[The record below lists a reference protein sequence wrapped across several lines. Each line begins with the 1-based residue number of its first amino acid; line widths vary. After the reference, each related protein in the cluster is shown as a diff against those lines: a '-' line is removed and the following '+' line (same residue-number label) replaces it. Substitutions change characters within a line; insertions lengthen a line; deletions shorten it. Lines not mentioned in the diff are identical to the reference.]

1 MSMKGLFVSKLA
13 IADLAKKPNEN
24 NKLAQIQSTKKPNE
38 SLAVAAHRLGIQD
51 EELGAYLSEHYQLP
65 FIDLNDFEV
74 DSNAIQLLTGD
85 QCRKYC
91 IMPISKAGTTLV
103 IAFADPSNL
112 FMRDDLAYITKCKI
126 EPVVATERGIKKAQD
141 KYYPDAHHVS
151 ELFADIEEV
160 DEKATVMGVESE
172 TGDAPVI
179 KFVNAMFYEAVKEGV
194 SDIHIE
200 AYEKSVRVRFRKDG
214 QLIEKYRP
222 PVSLG
227 SALSSRIKVIAK
239 LDLAERRKP
248 QDGRIKLRFKEK
260 GEVDFRVNIMPV
272 VDGEKVVMRIL
283 DKSKVTGIKLLD
295 LGFDESQLSTLR
307 TAIQKPQGMILVTGP
322 TGSGKTTT
330 LYASLQEIND
340 PTINISTAED
350 PVEFKIEGL
359 NQTQVN
365 PDINYNFAEALRA
378 FLRQDP
384 DVILV
389 GEIRDTETAEIAFKA
404 ASTGHLVLST
414 LHTNDSP
421 GTVSRLLE
429 MGIPGYLITATVE
442 LVLAQRLVGK
452 ICPKCKK
459 EEKITPDVF
468 ARLGISEAD
477 VRGVT
482 FYKGGGCD
490 DCLGTGI
497 KGRVAV
503 YEFMIMT
510 DQLKEAV
517 MKGLTPLELKRAAIA
532 GGMKTL
538 RQSALDRAKKGLI
551 SLSEVIQGTMK
562 DPV

>member
-1 MSMKGLFVSKLA
+1 MSKLA
-13 IADLAKKPNEN
+13 VADLSKNGADS
-24 NKLAQIQSTKKPNE
+24 NKLAQIQNNKKPME
-38 SLAVAAHRLGIQD
+38 SLSSAAQRLGVQE
-51 EELGAYLSEHYQLP
+51 EELGAYLSEYYQLP
-65 FIDLNDFEV
+65 YIDLEDFEV
-74 DSNAIQLLTGD
+74 DREAIQLLTGD
-85 QCRKYC
+85 QCRKYR
-91 IMPISKAGTTLV
+91 IMPISRAAGTVV

-126 EPVVATERGIKKAQD
+126 EPVVATEKSIKKAQD
-141 KYYPDAHHVS
+141 KYYPDSHKVND
-151 ELFADIEEV
+151 LFSDIEEV
-160 DEKATVMGVESE
+160 DEKEAVMGVESAA
-172 TGDAPVI
+172 GDAPVI
-179 KFVNAMFYEAVKEGV
+179 KFVNAMFYEAVKGGV

-200 AYEKSVRVRFRKDG
+200 VYEKSVRVRFRKDG

-222 PVSLG
+222 PVSIG
-227 SALSSRIKVIAK
+227 SALSSRIKVLAK

-272 VDGEKVVMRIL
+272 VDGEKVVMRLL

-295 LGFDESQLSTLR
+295 LGFDESQLATLKA
-307 TAIQKPQGMILVTGP
+307 AIDKPQGLILVTGP

-340 PTINISTAED
+340 PSVNISTAED
-350 PVEFKIEGL
+350 PVEYKIEGM
-359 NQTQVN
+359 NQTQIN
-365 PDINYNFAEALRA
+365 ADINYNFAEALRA

-452 ICPKCKK
+452 ICSKCKR
-459 EEKITPDVF
+459 EDKITPDALV
-468 ARLGISEAD
+468 RNGIKESD
-477 VRGVT
+477 IKGVT
-482 FYKGGGCD
+482 FYRGAGCD

-503 YEFMIMT
+503 YEFMVMT
-510 DQLKEAV
+510 DFIKEAI
-517 MKGLTPLELKRAAIA
+517 MKSATPLELKKAAIS

-538 RQSALDRAKKGLI
+538 RQSALDRAKKGII
-551 SLSEVIQGTMK
+551 SLTEVIQGTMK
-562 DPV
+562 DPA

>member
-1 MSMKGLFVSKLA
+1 MSKLA
-13 IADLAKKPNEN
+13 VADKKAAASDS
-24 NKLAQIQSTKKPNE
+24 NKLVQIQGSKKPNE
-38 SLAVAAHRLGIQD
+38 SLTVAANRLGVED
-51 EELGAYLSEHYQLP
+51 EQLGAYLSEYYQLP
-65 FIDLNDFEV
+65 FIDLNDFEI
-74 DSNAIQLLTGD
+74 DKDAINLLTGD

-91 IMPISKAGTTLV
+91 IMPISKSGSTLV

-112 FMRDDLAYITKCKI
+112 FMRDDIAYITKCKI
-126 EPVVATERGIKKAQD
+126 EPVVATEKAIRVAQER
-141 KYYPDAHHVS
+141 YYPENQNVNQ
-151 ELFADIEEV
+151 LFSDVEEI
-160 DEKATVMGVESE
+160 DEKSAVMGVESE
-172 TGDAPVI
+172 DGDAPVI
-179 KFVNAMFYEAVKEGV
+179 KFVNAMFYEAVKDGV

-214 QLIEKYRP
+214 MLIEKYRP

-248 QDGRIKLRFKEK
+248 QDGRIKLRFKDK
-260 GEVDFRVNIMPV
+260 GEIDFRVNIMPV

-295 LGFDESQLSTLR
+295 LGFDDSQLATLKA
-307 TAIQKPQGMILVTGP
+307 AIEKPQGMILVTGP

-340 PTINISTAED
+340 PAINISTAED
-350 PVEFKIEGL
+350 PVEFKIEGM
-359 NQTQVN
+359 NQTQTN
-365 PDINYNFAEALRA
+365 SDIGYNFADALRA

-404 ASTGHLVLST
+404 ASTGHLVMST

-429 MGIPGYLITATVE
+429 MGIPGYLITATIE

-452 ICPKCKK
+452 ICGKCKK
-459 EEKITPDVF
+459 EDKVTNDTLL
-468 ARLGISEAD
+468 RLGMKEAD
-477 VRGVT
+477 VKGIT
-482 FYKGGGCD
+482 FYKGGGCE
-490 DCLGTGI
+490 DCLGTGV

-503 YEFMIMT
+503 YEFMVMT
-510 DQLKEAV
+510 DVLKDAI
-517 MKGLTPLELKRAAIA
+517 MKGATPVELRRAAIA

-538 RQSALDRAKKGLI
+538 RQSALERAKKGLI
-551 SLSEVIQGTMK
+551 SLTEVIQGTMK